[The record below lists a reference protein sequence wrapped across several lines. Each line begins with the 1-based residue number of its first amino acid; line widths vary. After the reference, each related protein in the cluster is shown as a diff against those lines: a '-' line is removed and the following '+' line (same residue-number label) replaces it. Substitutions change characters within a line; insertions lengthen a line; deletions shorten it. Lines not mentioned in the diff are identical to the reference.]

1 MQEHVGSFGNM
12 VSDSPPESGGRQRA
26 VVDRDACMGSG
37 NCVYWAPA
45 VFDLDDD
52 GVAFAEGDIAGNEE
66 AVEQA
71 IGNCPTR
78 AISLESDPT

>member
-1 MQEHVGSFGNM
+1 MQGHVGSFGNM
-12 VSDSPPESGGRQRA
+12 VSDSPLETGGRQRA

-52 GVAFAEGDIAGNEE
+52 GIAFVGGDVAGNEE